1 MEARR
6 VLMTDSPKKPLFVT
20 FEGIDACGKSTQIL
34 MLHDFLRNHGI
45 EAVQLRDPGAT
56 RVSEAVRAI
65 LLDRSN
71 TEMSPWTEL
80 LLYEA
85 ARAQL
90 VQELIQPA
98 LRLGRIVLCDRFYDS
113 TTAYQGYARNL
124 DLKMITRANEIGAC
138 GLVPDLTFFIDVD
151 PVVAAQRKVRQGSSV
166 DRMEAEGLEFQKRVR
181 AGFIAIQSAE
191 PGRVHIID
199 GHLSSEQ
206 IHEKIRSLFLNKWES

>member
-1 MEARR
+1 
-6 VLMTDSPKKPLFVT
+6 MTDSPKKPLFVT

-34 MLHDFLRNHGI
+34 MLHDFLRNRGI
-45 EAVQLRDPGAT
+45 DAAQLRDPGVT

-98 LRLGRIVLCDRFYDS
+98 LRLGRVVLCDRFYDS
-113 TTAYQGYARNL
+113 TTAYQGHARNL
-124 DLKMITRANEIGAC
+124 DLKMIKRANEIGAC

-166 DRMEAEGLEFQKRVR
+166 DRMEAEGLEFQKSVR

-191 PGRVHIID
+191 SGRVHIID

-206 IHEKIRSLFLNKWES
+206 IHEKIRSLFINKWES

>member
-1 MEARR
+1 
-6 VLMTDSPKKPLFVT
+6 MTDFPKKPLFVT
-20 FEGIDACGKSTQIL
+20 FDGIDACGKSTQIQ
-34 MLHDFLRNHGI
+34 MLHDFLRNRGI
-45 EAVQLRDPGAT
+45 DAVQLRDPGGT
-56 RVSEAVRAI
+56 HVSEAVRAI

-98 LRLGRIVLCDRFYDS
+98 LRLSRVVLCDRFFDS
-113 TTAYQGYARNL
+113 TTAYQGYARKL
-124 DLKMITRANEIGAC
+124 DLKTIRRANEIGAC
-138 GLVPDLTFFIDVD
+138 GLTPDLTFFIDVD
-151 PVVAAQRKVRQGSSV
+151 PVVAAQRKVQQGSPV

-181 AGFIAIQSAE
+181 AGFIAIQAAE

-199 GHLSSEQ
+199 GHPSFEK
-206 IHEKIRSLFLNKWES
+206 IHERIRSLFLQKWES